1 MTGINMSSLLSANIA
16 MKQAEVQGNVRN
28 QMKDSANVLRS
39 RIEQERSSGKSLEA
53 MKEELEKTESR
64 VQDLEN
70 SQMNTLSDI
79 NKQIEKDAKEVAESR
94 IEGRR
99 KADKERAEKLAE
111 KHMDEKKE
119 AENQTDVEPS
129 KESSSESTST
139 SDQASVN
146 VLVWF
151 VAWNK

>member
-1 MTGINMSSLLSANIA
+1 MTGISNMSSLLSANIA
-16 MKQAEVQGNVRN
+16 IKQAEVQGNARR
-28 QMKDSANVLRS
+28 QMKNSANMLRS
-39 RIEQERSSGKSLEA
+39 QIEHERSSGKVLDS

-79 NKQIEKDAKEVAESR
+79 NKQIEKDAKEAAESR
-94 IEGRR
+94 IEECR

-119 AENQTDVEPS
+119 TEKQTDVEAKVES
-129 KESSSESTST
+129 DRNSSSES
-139 SDQASVN
+139 DQPSVN
-146 VLVWF
+146 VLV
-151 VAWNK
+151 

>member
-1 MTGINMSSLLSANIA
+1 MTGISNMSSLLSANIA
-16 MKQAEVQGNVRN
+16 IKQAEVQGNARR
-28 QMKDSANVLRS
+28 QMKNSANMLRS
-39 RIEQERSSGKSLEA
+39 QIEHERSSGKVLDS

-79 NKQIEKDAKEVAESR
+79 NKQIEKDAKEAAESR
-94 IEGRR
+94 IEECR

-119 AENQTDVEPS
+119 TENQTDVEAKVES
-129 KESSSESTST
+129 DRNSSSES
-139 SDQASVN
+139 DQPSVN
-146 VLVWF
+146 VLV
-151 VAWNK
+151 